1 MQREIK
7 FRVWSKTL
15 KAMFWFDLM
24 WGNHHAMGGGW
35 IGAVPWGEER
45 KYCPSNIM
53 ALDPDECEFM
63 QFTTLHDCHGKE
75 IWEGDKLQYKMD
87 SAGEYVKQV
96 EFKDGS
102 FGFYQHTDYFRNF
115 SDVDLSKY
123 QVIGNIWEE

>member
-1 MQREIK
+1 MEIK
-7 FRVWSKTL
+7 VRAISKEDIRL
-15 KAMFWFDLM
+15 GKPMMFHQAIIDGEPFFVHDDIRYPYAGVMFDDDFIKMLST
-24 WGNHHAMGGGW
+24 G
-35 IGAVPWGEER
+35 
-45 KYCPSNIM
+45 
-53 ALDPDECEFM
+53 
-63 QFTTLHDCHGKE
+63 LHDCHGKE